1 MALAFEW
8 SVGMQSMCSSPDN
21 AIAGCRIA
29 RGHCRESHGGR
40 CREMHGGHGQPA
52 FRGRCETF
60 RRPSIEEGDDDEQQS
75 GRRIENRRVISLRLF
90 GGSADGMTSIRS
102 FSKAN
107 LESSSRHVKVVQ
119 QTSHMHHCYHH
130 HHPPAPPHHHHH
142 AVYL

>member
-40 CREMHGGHGQPA
+40 CREMHGGHAQPA

-60 RRPSIEEGDDDEQQS
+60 RRPSK
-75 GRRIENRRVISLRLF
+75 
-90 GGSADGMTSIRS
+90 
-102 FSKAN
+102 KAMATMM
-107 LESSSRHVKVVQ
+107 SSRVGKE
-119 QTSHMHHCYHH
+119 SRIDE
-130 HHPPAPPHHHHH
+130 
-142 AVYL
+142 L